1 MIEKLKDIISKMEGT
16 LLAVGV
22 FEMSIIRAIDN
33 NPKIIDSYKLEDKSK
48 ITKEE
53 RKKGTKNVKFRK
65 LKKTLKHKMDYVLCD
80 VNGLNFNLR
89 SFINNSYDLSN
100 KQIIY
105 FGLYDCYDVDIL
117 EKKYK
122 RYNAKIKRMNFDNH
136 FILII
141 DTQNLQPNPFVKL
154 YYKIVDLFLDFIEAI
169 GNGLM
174 Q

>member
-1 MIEKLKDIISKMEGT
+1 MIKELKEIISKMKGT
-16 LLAVGV
+16 LLAVGIADQ
-22 FEMSIIRAIDN
+22 SILNAIDN
-33 NPKIIDSYKLEDKSK
+33 NKNIIDPYKLEDKPV

-65 LKKTLKHKMDYVLCD
+65 LKKMLKHKIDYVLCD

-89 SFINNSYDLSN
+89 SFIVNSYDLSN
-100 KQIIY
+100 KEIIY
-105 FGLYDCYDVDIL
+105 FGVYDHYDVDII

-122 RYNAKIKRMNFDNH
+122 RYDVKVKRMDFNNQ

-141 DTQNLQPNPFVKL
+141 DTKKLKPNFIVKVW
-154 YYKIVDLFLDFIEAI
+154 YSIIDMFFDFIEAI